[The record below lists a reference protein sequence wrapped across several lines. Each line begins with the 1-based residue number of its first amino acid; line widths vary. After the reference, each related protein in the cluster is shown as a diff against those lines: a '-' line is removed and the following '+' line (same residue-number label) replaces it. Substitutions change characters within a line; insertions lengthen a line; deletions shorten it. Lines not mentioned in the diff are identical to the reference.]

1 MEYLST
7 RDKSLRLSAAQ
18 AIKMGLSRDGG
29 LFTPV
34 EIPGLS
40 PLELEALCDMTYQ
53 KRAAYIMGKF
63 LDDFSPEEL
72 GEYAEN
78 AYGPDKFDHPGVAP
92 CAGWGEHLVPGAV
105 ARPYQ
110 RL

>member
-7 RDKSLRLSAAQ
+7 RDRTLRLTAAQ

-40 PLELEALCDMTYQ
+40 PLELERKISCSSNCLTKWLTY
-53 KRAAYIMGKF
+53 G
-63 LDDFSPEEL
+63 
-72 GEYAEN
+72 
-78 AYGPDKFDHPGVAP
+78 
-92 CAGWGEHLVPGAV
+92 LVSV
-105 ARPYQ
+105 I
-110 RL
+110 LHW